1 MLRALLVDDQPRATA
16 RLTALLAEIGG
27 IEVIGTARTL
37 AEAREFLSGREPDVV
52 FLEVSLPGR
61 HGLELLADV
70 GLQAHVIVVT
80 ESEVAAVAAFEYG
93 ALDYILKP
101 VALPRLQLAVERLR
115 RACGESKD
123 GSRRGLLAARPPA
136 PARLARTR
144 VTADAKLPLIHA
156 GHAVDG
162 TGLAGGH
169 HLDLRG
175 EKRLAGPH
183 NCRHGARPP
192 EDQRMGVAAAGV
204 GFARHLP
211 DCPGETHGPGG
222 EGVSARV
229 PGVWRRHPAD
239 RLQTAFRVRNHPWPS
254 HSWQPPVA
262 ADFLS
267 ANPRPP
273 DSERLRADTRKTQ
286 LQRGEAGG

>member
-16 RLTALLAEIGG
+16 RLTSLLAEIGG

-80 ESEVAAVAAFEYG
+80 ASEVAAVAAFEYG

-123 GSRRGLLAARPPA
+123 GSRRGLSAARPLA
-136 PARLARTR
+136 PARLATDR
-144 VTADAKLPLIHA
+144 VTADAKLPLVHA
-156 GHAVDG
+156 ATQSMELVALEDINWISAVKRDSLVHTTAGEVPVRRRISEWESMLPEAVFQRLDRSLIVNLRRLVG
-162 TGLAGGH
+162 TQSRSREQTLLTFNGIEQPLPIG
-169 HLDLRG
+169 RT
-175 EKRLAGPH
+175 
-183 NCRHGARPP
+183 
-192 EDQRMGVAAAGV
+192 AA
-204 GFARHLP
+204 
-211 DCPGETHGPGG
+211 
-222 EGVSARV
+222 S
-229 PGVWRRHPAD
+229 
-239 RLQTAFRVRNHPWPS
+239 
-254 HSWQPPVA
+254 
-262 ADFLS
+262 
-267 ANPRPP
+267 
-273 DSERLRADTRKTQ
+273 RLR
-286 LQRGEAGG
+286 EALGL